1 MTAEELIKRWD
12 NYLGKL
18 KERYFEIIKQAE
30 EPLNEVIE
38 NLQYDNVVIINIK
51 TALHNQ
57 TVEQLYKKAE
67 EGWSKMQGEIM
78 KAGLFTQIKGQSN
91 KMVVFRDWME
101 TDFTRFEVNLFAR
114 AARKILDNVKK
125 HIDEKKI
132 HRCTQCAAELPIN
145 IYSFM
150 AINIKCESCG
160 SVNTY
165 QPDDRI
171 RALEY
176 YVIEPLAD
184 EYALE
189 PKLNRFKDKNAEQEY
204 FKMYYTYLMDNVPEK
219 REAYKRTLDER
230 LNNPFFKM

>member
-1 MTAEELIKRWD
+1 MADEELINRWD
-12 NYLGKL
+12 SYLGKL
-18 KERYFEIIKQAE
+18 KERFFEILKQAE

-38 NLQYDNVVIINIK
+38 NLQFDNVIIINIK
-51 TALHNQ
+51 TALQHQ
-57 TVEQLYKKAE
+57 TVEQLFEKAE
-67 EGWSKMQGEIM
+67 QGWDKMQVEIY
-78 KAGLFTQIKGQSN
+78 KTGRLNLIKEQSI
-91 KMVVFRDWME
+91 KLELIRDWMNE
-101 TDFTRFEVNLFAR
+101 EFMKFEVDLFAR

-125 HIDEKKI
+125 HVDEKKI

-150 AINIKCESCG
+150 AFNIKCESCG

-176 YVIEPLAD
+176 YVIEPLAE

-189 PKLNRFKDKNAEQEY
+189 PKLKRDKDKNAQREY

-219 REAYKRTLDER
+219 KEGYQRSLDER
-230 LNNPFFKM
+230 LNNPFFNM